1 MADTAIRVEGLG
13 KQYQIGAS
21 QDRYSGFREQLTN
34 GCVRFFKRFQGRHR
48 AGNTDSQTE
57 MIWALKDV
65 SFRVERGEV
74 LGVIGQ
80 NGSGKST
87 LLKILSGITE
97 PTTGEADINGRVG
110 SLLEV
115 GTGFHPELTGRE
127 NVYLNGAILEINK
140 AEIRRRFDEIVAFSE
155 VGKFIDTP
163 VKYYSSGMY
172 IRLAFAVA
180 AHLEPEI
187 LLLDEVLAVGD
198 AAFQQKCL
206 GRMGAVAKEGRTV
219 VFVSHNLAAV
229 RNLCN
234 RTLLLESGSLEKV
247 GPTEEVIGHYLR
259 KNVSELTAV
268 VALPPGLPEAPGVGH
283 VLRFLNQYGGSQA
296 QFRLGEP
303 WRIVMEF
310 ELSCPVPHV
319 IAAVGLMSLDSV
331 PLITYWSKSKDLRA
345 GRYCVEFSCGLPLA
359 ACDIQFIVG
368 LSSYERP
375 FYYVQG
381 VGHVSISPVAVKE
394 QPLRSSGTGLLCSFQ
409 QSEILSM
416 GFEDDRTTN
425 GIADIPRLATRE
437 NSL

>member
-1 MADTAIRVEGLG
+1 MGDTAIRVEGLG

-21 QDRYSGFREQLTN
+21 QARYSGLRERLTN
-34 GCVRFFKRFQGRHR
+34 SCVRLFPQFQGKRHDGI
-48 AGNTDSQTE
+48 ADSQTE

-65 SFRVERGEV
+65 SFGVGRGEV
-74 LGVIGQ
+74 LGVIGR

-127 NVYLNGAILEINK
+127 NIYLNGAILGIKK
-140 AEIRRRFDEIVAFSE
+140 AEIERKFDEIVAFSE
-155 VGKFIDTP
+155 VEKFIDTP
-163 VKYYSSGMY
+163 VKFYSSGMY

-198 AAFQQKCL
+198 TAFQQKCL
-206 GRMGAVAKEGRTV
+206 GKMGTVAKEGRTV
-219 VFVSHNLAAV
+219 LFVSHNLAAV
-229 RNLCN
+229 RNLCS
-234 RTLLLESGSLEKV
+234 RTLLLESGSLEKM

-259 KNVSELTAV
+259 KNASELTAV
-268 VALPPGLPEAPGVGH
+268 VALPSGLVEDPGAGRF
-283 VLRFLNQYGGSQA
+283 LRFSNQDGMPQA

-331 PLITYWSKSKDLRA
+331 PLITYWSKSKDLGR
-345 GRYCVEFSCGLPLA
+345 GRYCVEFGCNLPLA
-359 ACDIQFIVG
+359 ACDIQFVVG

-381 VGHVSISPVAVKE
+381 VGHVSISPVAVNE
-394 QPLRSSGTGLLCSFQ
+394 QPLRSSGSGLLCSLQ
-409 QSEILSM
+409 RSEILAM
-416 GFEDDRTTN
+416 GSDDDRTAN
-425 GIADIPRLATRE
+425 NAVVPRFVPQE
-437 NSL
+437 HSL